1 MANLEFIFEEMA
13 NLLGCPRDHREMP
26 NEWCDKMCGKVDKS
40 KCWRNY
46 FRISEVHRI
55 AARRNTNALERGLD
69 IRNTNS
75 HHR

>member
-1 MANLEFIFEEMA
+1 MENIEFIFEEMA

-26 NEWCDKMCGKVDKS
+26 NEWCDKMCGKVEKS

-55 AARRNTNALERGLD
+55 AARRNTNALERCLD
-69 IRNTNS
+69 AHHPNS